1 MFLSFIFLSSLLR
14 ELKNNIMLPRIQIKR
29 AYEKPS
35 PKDGFRVLADRLW
48 PRGLRKEEASVKE
61 WCKDLAPTPA
71 LRKWFGHDPEKWQA
85 FKAKYLHELKQN
97 PAVEDFVATHASEKI
112 ITLVYAAKDTEHN
125 QAIVLQQYLTQCF
138 KNAG

>member
-1 MFLSFIFLSSLLR
+1 MSPL
-14 ELKNNIMLPRIQIKR
+14 IQIKR

-48 PRGLRKEEASVKE
+48 PRGLRKEDAAVKE
-61 WCKDLAPTPA
+61 WCKDLAPTSA
-71 LRKWFGHDPEKWQA
+71 LRTWFGHDPEKWQA

-97 PAVEDFVATHASEKI
+97 PAVEDFAATHASKKI

-125 QAIVLQQYLTQCF
+125 QAIVLQQYLTEYF